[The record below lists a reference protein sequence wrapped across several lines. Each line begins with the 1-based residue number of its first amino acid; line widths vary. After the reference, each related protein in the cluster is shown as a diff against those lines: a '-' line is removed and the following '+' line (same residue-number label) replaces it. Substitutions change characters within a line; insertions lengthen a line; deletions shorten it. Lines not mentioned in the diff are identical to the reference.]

1 MMGLS
6 QDQAA
11 RLLKQVNEV
20 DRCNIDAS
28 QSRQLNRLF
37 IVAGFVTTIGPTLM
51 VLPLDDSG
59 GKQLT
64 EGEVI
69 EPLSSPLVDW
79 SLTDNISHTTSPTSV
94 VVTVSG
100 TYQNQVGV
108 HSSLQRTVSQDR
120 TTQDI
125 L

>member
-1 MMGLS
+1 M
-6 QDQAA
+6 
-11 RLLKQVNEV
+11 E
-20 DRCNIDAS
+20 AS
-28 QSRQLNRLF
+28 Q
-37 IVAGFVTTIGPTLM
+37 VTSCLLLLLLLLENTGPTLM

-59 GKQLT
+59 GKQLV

-79 SLTDNISHTTSPTSV
+79 SLTDKISHAINPTSV

-100 TYQNQVGV
+100 TYQNQVFTHTHV
-108 HSSLQRTVSQDR
+108 NIVFVAYRL
-120 TTQDI
+120 